1 MSAVSA
7 TEKVD
12 GFTRRSV
19 KKAQKQRKSPSSS
32 RFRSH
37 SSSGELSALPQLRA
51 NVHDAPSTEQQE
63 LFVQKLQQCCVLFDF
78 FDSVTD
84 LKSKEVKRATLN
96 ELTTLR
102 WI

>member
-51 NVHDAPSTEQQE
+51 NVHGKRISR
-63 LFVQKLQQCCVLFDF
+63 
-78 FDSVTD
+78 D
-84 LKSKEVKRATLN
+84 LKADVNAEHF
-96 ELTTLR
+96 
-102 WI
+102 